1 MKSRCSHYVLFGVVL
16 AAAALPLRAAQEKG
30 AEMPLL
36 KPAGGVDH
44 ALQVL
49 PPLIPRSV
57 PVAVAPDFQLENAL
71 PIDLPTALRLA
82 QGANLDIGQA
92 RQTVDQAQALLAAA
106 RSTFLP
112 NFNIGDIWSHHEGNI
127 AKTEGNIIKAN
138 KNALF
143 VGGGPSLTM
152 SFADALFAPLAAR
165 QVRDASRA
173 GLRRVAN
180 VTLQAVADAY
190 FEVLR
195 ARRRLARTGETLDF
209 LVSERASPRRADS
222 RGLLPVIKAFVEGGV
237 AEALRSE
244 LERVRVEVSRREEER
259 AGALQ
264 DFRVA
269 TAELGRL
276 LRIDPQWPLV
286 PVEDFRIPMPLPAD
300 RWTEYTVEQLLE
312 VALANRPELAENRAL
327 VQVALDRVRQ
337 AKWRPWTPNLALT
350 YNWGEFG
357 GGPDPNPPIIK
368 PPAKPGGAP
377 TIVTQPG
384 FGSSGI
390 WRHFNTRTD
399 LDLSLFWR
407 FQNLG
412 FGDAAAVRANQALY
426 RQAELRRIQV
436 YERVVTEVIQA
447 QESVRGWRER
457 LQILSRSL
465 FDEKG
470 DPTGPVFQS
479 LRLNFERIRNV
490 PGSRPLEVLDSIR
503 GLNDLLEAYGQ
514 AATEYERARFR
525 LMTAL
530 GVPDQGLF
538 APAPAPSPP

>member
-1 MKSRCSHYVLFGVVL
+1 MKSRCALSVWLGVAL
-16 AAAALPLRAAQEKG
+16 AAAVLPLRAAQDN
-30 AEMPLL
+30 APL
-36 KPAGGVDH
+36 
-44 ALQVL
+44 VL
-49 PPLIPRSV
+49 PPLVPRSV
-57 PVAVAPDFQLENAL
+57 PEDERVNNAL

-82 QGANLDIGQA
+82 GNVNLDIGQA
-92 RQTVDQAQALLAAA
+92 RQTVDQAQALLLAA
-106 RSTFLP
+106 RTTFLP
-112 NFNIGDIWSHHEGNI
+112 NFNIGDTYSHHEGNI

-173 GLRRVAN
+173 GLRRVNN

-209 LVSERASPRRADS
+209 LVSDRPSPRRADS
-222 RGLLPVIKAFVEGGV
+222 RGLLPVVKAFVEGGV
-237 AEALRSE
+237 AEALRAE

-259 AGALQ
+259 TGAMQ
-264 DFRVA
+264 DFVVA
-269 TAELGRL
+269 SAELARL
-276 LRIDPQWPLV
+276 VRIDPRTPLL
-286 PVEDFRIPMPLPAD
+286 PVEDFRYAMPLPAD
-300 RWTEYTVEQLLE
+300 RWADYTVEQLLD

-327 VQVALDRVRQ
+327 VQLALDRVRQ
-337 AKWRPWTPNLALT
+337 AQWRPWLPNLAVA

-357 GGPDPNPPIIK
+357 GGPDPNPPVIK
-368 PPAKPGGAP
+368 PPTTKGGSP
-377 TIVTQPG
+377 TVVTVPG
-384 FGSSGI
+384 FGSSGT

-399 LDLSLFWR
+399 LDLALFWR
-407 FQNLG
+407 LQNLG
-412 FGDAAAVRANQALY
+412 FGDAAAIRANQALH
-426 RQAELRRIQV
+426 RQAELRRIQI
-436 YERVVTEVIQA
+436 YERVVTEVIQS

-457 LQILSRSL
+457 LKILSQSL
-465 FDEKG
+465 FDDKG

-530 GVPDQGLF
+530 GVPDLGLMQPPAGPAPQD
-538 APAPAPSPP
+538 APAPAMPPP